1 MAKKRRKVLTHI
13 ILILVCIVVLFPI
26 VWVVSTSLRRDNAA
40 FSTKMFSSRLTM
52 QNYRDLL
59 APEQNGPRLVSD
71 IDALILSA
79 PPQDKITIEE
89 AKQLFAKDVQKF
101 QNYIKETESLKAK
114 IDENINEIRDY
125 FEQNSDQLI
134 ATFSKNLDDII
145 TVLNFEKP
153 AQYIDVAAYDLYNN
167 GVDLSSISDVD
178 PTAGQQ
184 KWEEMIGGRKS
195 QIGILKGEI
204 DSVNSTLQPLQKSYA
219 AYQSQFTNQIGT
231 IKSLLVPQLKEYSKV
246 LNSLLQILESA
257 KNSSAPA
264 EFLPDE
270 ETIKSNFTTVLSA
283 IADVR
288 VKTEKYQDLQEISDT
303 VNEFVALYSKVLSQ
317 WENFSYKDRAP
328 YRDFLN
334 TTDAFTTNVASTI
347 KESVQ
352 LLNQLNSTTEKM
364 LELQAQINQY
374 SSNLTRL
381 QNQLDKLND
390 EVTKA
395 YEEISPA
402 LIYLNSE
409 VVKAQLSDIKSRV
422 SSLKLPTQ
430 LQLLNIQSKRVFGLV
445 TDFASQLPESS
456 KEQKSLRALIKNID
470 WPGTA
475 KDMFTNYD
483 LFVQSYEP
491 YMKELKMYLNEVS
504 IQGPEFM
511 NVSKTGI
518 KVRPQSLEKL
528 TDVVLST
535 YRSDVVPSMNVM
547 SRKATELSDKL
558 DLSSAAKGQLK
569 AIDGAAFRIDQI
581 WQRKADNYLVRWILN
596 SIIVAITVSLITTAV
611 TALAAYPFSRM
622 RFKGRKYGIMGLLL
636 IQMFPAIM
644 YMIAIY
650 TFLSFAGKY
659 IPGFG
664 LSKLS
669 GLIFAYL
676 GGIAYNMYLIKG
688 YYDTI
693 PDSLEEAALIDGAT
707 RWQTF
712 VKIVIPLAS
721 PILAVIVILTFMST
735 FNEFILAKIILQ
747 DVKQYTY
754 AVGLYTFSTGPF
766 ETEWGLFTAAALIG
780 MVPMVVLFLLMQRY
794 IVGGLVSGAV
804 KG

>member
-1 MAKKRRKVLTHI
+1 MAKKRKVLTHI
-13 ILILVCIVVLFPI
+13 ILIVVCIVVLFPI

-40 FSTKMFSSRLTM
+40 FSTKMFSSRLTI

-79 PPQDKITIEE
+79 PPHDKITTEE

-114 IDENINEIRDY
+114 IDENINTIRDY

-195 QIGILKGEI
+195 QIEILKGEI

-270 ETIKSNFTTVLSA
+270 EAIKSNFTTVLSA

-303 VNEFVALYSKVLSQ
+303 VNEFVALYNKVLSQ

-535 YRSDVVPSMNVM
+535 YRSDVVPSMNIM

>member
-1 MAKKRRKVLTHI
+1 MMAKKRKVLTHI
-13 ILILVCIVVLFPI
+13 ILIVVCIVVLFPI

-40 FSTKMFSSRLTM
+40 FSTKMFSSRLTI

-79 PPQDKITIEE
+79 PPHDKITTEE

-114 IDENINEIRDY
+114 IDENINTIRDY

-195 QIGILKGEI
+195 QIEILKGEI

-270 ETIKSNFTTVLSA
+270 EAIKSNFTTVLSA

-303 VNEFVALYSKVLSQ
+303 VNEFVALYNKVLSQ

>member
-1 MAKKRRKVLTHI
+1 MAKKRKVLTHI
-13 ILILVCIVVLFPI
+13 ILIVVCIVVLFPI

-40 FSTKMFSSRLTM
+40 FSTKMFSSRLTI

-79 PPQDKITIEE
+79 PPHDKITTEE

-195 QIGILKGEI
+195 QIEILKGEI

-270 ETIKSNFTTVLSA
+270 EAIKSNFTTVLSA

-288 VKTEKYQDLQEISDT
+288 GKTEKYQDLQEISDT
-303 VNEFVALYSKVLSQ
+303 VNEFVALYNKVLSQ

-364 LELQAQINQY
+364 LELQAKINQY

>member
-1 MAKKRRKVLTHI
+1 MAKKRKVLTHI
-13 ILILVCIVVLFPI
+13 ILIVVCIVVLFPI

-40 FSTKMFSSRLTM
+40 FSTKMFSSRLTI

-79 PPQDKITIEE
+79 PPHDKITTEE

-195 QIGILKGEI
+195 QIEILKGEI

-270 ETIKSNFTTVLSA
+270 EAIKSNFTTVLSA

-303 VNEFVALYSKVLSQ
+303 VNEFVALYNKVLSQ

-352 LLNQLNSTTEKM
+352 LLNQLNNTTENM
-364 LELQAQINQY
+364 LQLQNQINQY

-381 QNQLDKLND
+381 RNQLDKLND

-402 LIYLNSE
+402 SIYLNAQ
-409 VVKAQLSDIKSRV
+409 VVKAQLSDIKTRV

-445 TDFASQLPESS
+445 SDFAAQLPESS
-456 KEQKSLRALIKNID
+456 KEQKSLRALVKNID

-491 YMKELKMYLNEVS
+491 YMEELKMYLNEVS

-518 KVRPQSLEKL
+518 KVRPKSLEKL

-558 DLSSAAKGQLK
+558 DLSGAAKSQLK

-622 RFKGRKYGIMGLLL
+622 RFRGRKYGIMGLLL

>member
-1 MAKKRRKVLTHI
+1 MAKKRKVLTHI
-13 ILILVCIVVLFPI
+13 ILIVVCIVVLFPI

-40 FSTKMFSSRLTM
+40 FSTKMFSSRLTI

-79 PPQDKITIEE
+79 PPHDKITTEE

-195 QIGILKGEI
+195 QIEILKGEI

-491 YMKELKMYLNEVS
+491 YIKELKMYLNEVS